1 MSKNHLL
8 LQNEYEADFVLTG
21 NIKQKCSIFHLKIPS
36 SNTVCTAAVI
46 MQDFVLN
53 GEAMQNPSLIFYFS
67 GLGATGLKAR
77 LERKSNY

>member
-8 LQNEYEADFVLTG
+8 LQNEYEADCDLTG
-21 NIKQKCSIFHLKIPS
+21 NIKQQCSIFHLKIPS
-36 SNTVCTAAVI
+36 SNTVCTAVI